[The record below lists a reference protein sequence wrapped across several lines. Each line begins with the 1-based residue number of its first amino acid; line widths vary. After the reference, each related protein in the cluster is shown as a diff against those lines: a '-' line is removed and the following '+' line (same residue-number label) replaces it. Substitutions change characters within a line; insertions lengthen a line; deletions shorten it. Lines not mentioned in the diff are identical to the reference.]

1 MAYTLREVAVRPR
14 TRRLVLFHP
23 PCFRAQI
30 GSAAAT
36 HWIFHITLPD
46 GLDYAVDFAN
56 AQFAGMPARMHFY
69 GIAPWDDYVSLTKS
83 NIIETREPLDE
94 AFIPQEGP
102 YRRARNS
109 KEVYNLLRL
118 RSFNCEARDRMTE
131 LLTRFSLILSI
142 KNFLIQ
148 RHLEDKTLSLTF
160 LVDILRYP
168 KATFTFCAQRLLE
181 YLKFFLA
188 GWRLE
193 LRYGEAASGDFLR
206 SMYELMKEAMK
217 GTGMYRMRYPPRTTR
232 PSSDGEL
239 IDSPQQ
245 SV

>member
-30 GSAAAT
+30 DSAEAT
-36 HWIFHITLPD
+36 HWIFRITLPD

-94 AFIPQEGP
+94 AFIPQEEP
-102 YRRARNS
+102 YRRVRNS

-148 RHLEDKTLSLTF
+148 WHLEDNTLSLTF
-160 LVDILRYP
+160 LIGVLRYP

-181 YLKFFLA
+181 YLKFFLL

-193 LRYGEAASGDFLR
+193 LRYGEAASGDVLR
-206 SMYELMKEAMK
+206 MMYELVKEAIIS
-217 GTGMYRMRYPPRTTR
+217 TGMQCPRYPPRTTK
-232 PSSDGEL
+232 PSGDAKAA
-239 IDSPQQ
+239 DTPQQ
-245 SV
+245 NA